1 MPQPHNDV
9 AHSNVEEND
18 PQIDT
23 NMDDDGPDSQIW
35 TAKEKALLKAHVEG
49 YRAAPRKTKASYIV
63 NTVIPKIKE
72 LWKGRYSKKSMNN
85 DSGLKSEWAKKKKSI
100 FNWFP
105 NHAPTERRMKI
116 PGFNLKVTFDSV
128 VAERKKKEIEEEAK
142 EQAGGEHE
150 SKHWIKYYQ
159 GAKKAVKE
167 GLSDEERA
175 EYEREVE
182 EWKTRGVPKEVQAA
196 TVARRGNKIIRE
208 MDKLRWNSMRMRT
221 VAFECHYKADGK
233 IAFSSYDTQSMQTN
247 VPTNVPTFLQFNP
260 TAHREFKKAYV
271 KYIKHISSLE
281 SGTQQPT
288 VTAAGPTGTIF
299 KLADLQFNPSGLP
312 RVPDVMKNTQ
322 GIESSLMQQSMIRVY
337 WTKHYALARGKEG
350 KVPFTAI
357 ALQSEVQWWTNSC
370 NTQIMENKAS
380 EGELPFKFNSILGR
394 DKTSDLTEYPDGIF
408 NDFHPAM
415 SLTNHRPPSAT
426 EHLRHISPDGDEDDP
441 DSSEEFRLPKAAWDT
456 EDDEEEGDHNSNG
469 APTSPPS
476 PEKTPSVDRETSQEH
491 MGSESDAIIALTR
504 TRRGFNGNVVLS
516 DDSTGGQTPDP
527 PRMQDMPSS
536 PTVLGSSPGQAMS
549 QPVKLTSVRRTRGRS
564 ARGEQQLVTPAPSG
578 PATPAPVEATRQLRS
593 TTKKKP
599 ASETTPPVPTV
610 KRASRSRKR

>member
-35 TAKEKALLKAHVEG
+35 TAKEKALLKAH
-49 YRAAPRKTKASYIV
+49 
-63 NTVIPKIKE
+63 E

-357 ALQSEVQWWTNSC
+357 ALQS
-370 NTQIMENKAS
+370 S
-380 EGELPFKFNSILGR
+380 EFIDTADLPTRTPFQDPGRYNGGQTHAILKLWRTRQARGELPFKSTPYLG
-394 DKTSDLTEYPDGIF
+394 
-408 NDFHPAM
+408 
-415 SLTNHRPPSAT
+415 
-426 EHLRHISPDGDEDDP
+426 
-441 DSSEEFRLPKAAWDT
+441 
-456 EDDEEEGDHNSNG
+456 
-469 APTSPPS
+469 
-476 PEKTPSVDRETSQEH
+476 V
-491 MGSESDAIIALTR
+491 
-504 TRRGFNGNVVLS
+504 TRR
-516 DDSTGGQTPDP
+516 PI
-527 PRMQDMPSS
+527 
-536 PTVLGSSPGQAMS
+536 
-549 QPVKLTSVRRTRGRS
+549 
-564 ARGEQQLVTPAPSG
+564 
-578 PATPAPVEATRQLRS
+578 
-593 TTKKKP
+593 
-599 ASETTPPVPTV
+599 
-610 KRASRSRKR
+610 